1 MKGETL
7 AMATATEQAPEDGRH
22 RAEAAYERIKGSII
36 RCELQPGQQVTE
48 EQLAAQYGVSR
59 GSIRPALKRLYQEQF
74 IQLATRNRYFIAP
87 ITLKDAND
95 VFEMRLLIEPHAAR
109 QAAGRLDAAT
119 LARLRALADVHYAP
133 GDAGSAEAFLH
144 ANTEFHVTVARAT
157 GNALLG
163 EFVATLLDREER
175 INRLAHLI
183 GDRNRDAH
191 NEHHD
196 LVEALAAADGERA
209 AAVMADGITAARR
222 FVIDSMLASPAL
234 LTTNVAGPAAQPPR

>member
-1 MKGETL
+1 MVTMTDET
-7 AMATATEQAPEDGRH
+7 PESGRH
-22 RAEAAYERIKGSII
+22 RAEAAYDQIKTSII

-95 VFEMRLLIEPHAAR
+95 VFEMRLLVETHAAR
-109 QAAGRLDAAT
+109 QAAGRIDAAA
-119 LARLRALADVHYAP
+119 LERLRELSTVHYIP
-133 GDAGSAEAFLH
+133 GDAGSAEAFLR
-144 ANTEFHVTVARAT
+144 ANTEFHVTIARAT
-157 GNALLG
+157 GNSLLG

-191 NEHHD
+191 NEHLD
-196 LVEALAAADGERA
+196 LVEALADGDGERA
-209 AAVMADGITAARR
+209 ATVMADGIISARG
-222 FVIDSMLASPAL
+222 FVIDSMLSSPAL
-234 LTTNVAGPAAQPPR
+234 LTTNVAGPPAQPPH

>member
-1 MKGETL
+1 M
-7 AMATATEQAPEDGRH
+7 AMMVDDTHENGRH
-22 RAEAAYERIKGSII
+22 RAEAAYDQIKASII

-95 VFEMRLLIEPHAAR
+95 VFEMRLLVEPHAAC
-109 QAAGRLDAAT
+109 QAAGRIDVDT
-119 LARLRALADVHYAP
+119 LARLRELSVVHYIP
-133 GDAGSAEAFLH
+133 GDASSAEAFLR
-144 ANTEFHVTVARAT
+144 ANTEFHVTIARAT

-191 NEHHD
+191 NEHRD
-196 LVEALAAADGERA
+196 LVEALSDRDGERA
-209 AAVMADGITAARR
+209 AAVMADGIISARG
-222 FVIDSMLASPAL
+222 FVIDSMLSSPAL
-234 LTTNVAGPAAQPPR
+234 LTTNLAGPPAQSPH